1 MQYTEDMTV
10 SRFDVSHLI
19 SQLKCR
25 KATESENLCAEYF
38 KFSHDK
44 LNVLLSMCF
53 TLFLT
58 HFYLPSSM
66 IETIIVRIVM
76 NKCENLSD
84 SNNYRRIALA
94 TIMSKLFESV
104 ILLKCKMFLNTC
116 SYQFGFTN
124 GHSTEMCIY
133 VLKEMFEYFK
143 NRNTLV
149 FDTFLYA
156 SKAYDKIDHWKLFN
170 KILDIHVTVFI
181 VNISVYWYFH
191 QDGVTPAPHIFL

>member
-19 SQLKCR
+19 SQLKCS

-58 HFYLPSSM
+58 HFYLPSS
-66 IETIIVRIVM
+66 IIKTIIVHIVM
-76 NKCENLSD
+76 NKCESLSD
-84 SNNYRRIALA
+84 SNNYRRSALA
-94 TIMSKLFESV
+94 TIMSKLSESG
-104 ILLKCKMFLNTC
+104 ILLKCEMFLNTC
-116 SYQFGFTN
+116 PSQFGFKN

-149 FDTFLYA
+149 FDTFLDA
-156 SKAYDKIDHWKLFN
+156 S
-170 KILDIHVTVFI
+170 
-181 VNISVYWYFH
+181 
-191 QDGVTPAPHIFL
+191 